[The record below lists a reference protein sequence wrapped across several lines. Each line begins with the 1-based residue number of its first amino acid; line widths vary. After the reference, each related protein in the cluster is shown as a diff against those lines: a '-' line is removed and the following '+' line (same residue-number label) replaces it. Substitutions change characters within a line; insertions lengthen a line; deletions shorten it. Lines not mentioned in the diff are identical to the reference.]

1 MILSPN
7 NYRVK
12 KNIRIGYKTERDTGD
27 GSIIIHMEMPWRCG
41 ICRVENLVDMENLS
55 VWPLDKL
62 FSAEGFTCEFC
73 GTREAVRYVTPSL
86 REAEDKLTR
95 YRPGQAQYKFLF
107 AKLLRKAKGVN
118 ERGASLW
125 RDRMYEPGSH

>member
-1 MILSPN
+1 
-7 NYRVK
+7 
-12 KNIRIGYKTERDTGD
+12 
-27 GSIIIHMEMPWRCG
+27 MEMPWRCSA
-41 ICRVENLVDMENLS
+41 CQVENLVNLERLC
-55 VWPLDKL
+55 VWPMDKL
-62 FSAEGFTCEFC
+62 FTAEGFVCESC

-95 YRPGQAQYKFLF
+95 YRPGQAQFQFQF

-125 RDRMYEPGSH
+125 RDRMYVHG